1 MHLRLSA
8 ISALSRFL
16 TGTHLNGNPL
26 PRMAAFSFF
35 HAFPILTSHSLPSVK
50 TSPQY
55 NPAISL
61 YGIEPNVV
69 YWAVRIS
76 FGSRCGMR
84 GYFISV
90 EGGDGSGK
98 STQINKIEAYL
109 RAKGL
114 ELVLTREPGGTPIAE
129 KIRALILDPA
139 NGALTARAEML
150 LYAAARAQHVEE
162 KILPALAEGKTVLCD
177 RFVDSSIAYQGY
189 GRGLGKAVAAVNA
202 IATGGKAPDLTFFL
216 DISPSAGMAR
226 KQQQNG
232 HALDR
237 LEQESLAFHE
247 LVYGGYLRLAAEN
260 PSRIAK
266 IDATKPV
273 DAVFAEIQS
282 YLDRLLGG
290 IL

>member
-1 MHLRLSA
+1 
-8 ISALSRFL
+8 
-16 TGTHLNGNPL
+16 
-26 PRMAAFSFF
+26 
-35 HAFPILTSHSLPSVK
+35 
-50 TSPQY
+50 
-55 NPAISL
+55 
-61 YGIEPNVV
+61 
-69 YWAVRIS
+69 
-76 FGSRCGMR
+76 MR

-98 STQINKIEAYL
+98 STQINKIEAHL

-114 ELVLTREPGGTPIAE
+114 EVVLTREPGGTPIAE

-139 NGALTARAEML
+139 NSALTARAEML

-189 GRGLGKAVAAVNA
+189 GRGLGEAVAAVNT
-202 IATGGKAPDLTFFL
+202 IATGGKAPDLTIFL
-216 DISPSAGMAR
+216 DISPIAGMAR
-226 KQQQNG
+226 KQQQDG

-247 LVYGGYLRLAAEN
+247 RVYEGYLRLAAEN

-266 IDATKPV
+266 IDATKPA